1 MYKNGEDTISIAEA
15 TSSADLLGL
24 SVENWANEYGWSL
37 EGKTTVPG
45 GNDST
50 DGTSKRNGRWGFQ
63 FGRYFI
69 GVTRS

>member
-37 EGKTTVPG
+37 EGKTTVPAETTPPTG
-45 GNDST
+45 PVKETAAGDSSLA
-50 DGTSKRNGRWGFQ
+50 DTSLE
-63 FGRYFI
+63 
-69 GVTRS
+69 SPS